1 MASSSHQNPQWN
13 WPGHWPGD
21 ADTTGESTHPEPDG
35 AKGGAPPNHP
45 RQYGPR
51 TCRIC
56 LETVLPTFEPVSS
69 SLPNIFQPQPSVSYI
84 SEDPDSGRL
93 IRPCKC
99 KGSSRYVHERCLQT
113 WRHADPNYGRRNY
126 WDCPTCGF
134 RYRLERVSIGRW
146 VSSTGRHFGTW
157 SNFFRPVEPIWGLHR
172 GLYEYPSL
180 SAWSS

>member
-1 MASSSHQNPQWN
+1 MASSSYQNPQWN
-13 WPGHWPGD
+13 WPGHWLGGP
-21 ADTTGESTHPEPDG
+21 DTTGESTHAEPDG
-35 AKGGAPPNHP
+35 AKGGVPPTPPNRP
-45 RQYGPR
+45 KQYGPR

-56 LETVLPTFEPVSS
+56 LETVLPTFEPASS
-69 SLPNIFQPQPSVSYI
+69 GLPNVFQPQPSVSYI

-134 RYRLERVSIGRW
+134 RYRLERVWIGRW
-146 VSSTGRHFGTW
+146 VSSTGRRPRPYEQIFQTCGSYFGVPQW
-157 SNFFRPVEPIWGLHR
+157 PL
-172 GLYEYPSL
+172 
-180 SAWSS
+180 